1 MSYQNF
7 VDLRPVDDL
16 VQLFESTQTPVFPH
30 GTGQSQVGESEIAV
44 DPFAPHLSPP
54 ESWISGRL
62 WREIV

>member
-1 MSYQNF
+1 
-7 VDLRPVDDL
+7 
-16 VQLFESTQTPVFPH
+16 LFESTQTPVFPH